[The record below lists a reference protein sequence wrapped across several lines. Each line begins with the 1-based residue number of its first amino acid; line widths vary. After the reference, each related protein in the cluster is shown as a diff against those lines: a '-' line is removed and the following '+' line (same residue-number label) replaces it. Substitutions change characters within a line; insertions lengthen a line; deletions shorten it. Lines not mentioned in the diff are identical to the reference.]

1 MTNNSSDNEQTIDN
15 QKEKA
20 DTPHE
25 PLEISLIRGHIEDAY
40 KAMQSDNYQQ
50 ATHHVRMASYH
61 EKDTII
67 DDNGEISVCERKWST
82 WRPKY

>member
-1 MTNNSSDNEQTIDN
+1 MTIISSDNEQTIDN

-40 KAMQSDNYQQ
+40 AAMQSNDYKQ
-50 ATHHVRMASYH
+50 ATHHVRMAAYH
-61 EKDTII
+61 DRDII
-67 DDNGEISVCERKWST
+67 VDDDGTISVCERTWST
-82 WRPKY
+82 WPPKD